1 MIVGDAAMSPYEI
14 TEPFGS
20 VEHMN
25 EESGITWLQRLAA
38 HWSKVV
44 WLNPVPAE
52 YWSYTH
58 STQMLNKLMNQRM
71 YPLNLNGLQEAIDG
85 LAK

>member
-1 MIVGDAAMSPYEI
+1 MAKKGAGIPYEI

-25 EESGITWLQRLAA
+25 EESGIAWMQRLTDQ
-38 HWSKVV
+38 WQKMV
-44 WLNPVPAE
+44 WLNPVPEA

-58 STQMLNKLMNQRM
+58 STQMLQKMVNQQM
-71 YPLNLNGLQEAIDG
+71 FPLSLNGLQDAIDV